1 MDSDNDV
8 RDENRQLLLRRW
20 NFIVSGAP
28 LSDAA
33 RLGMDPGCVSQLRTL
48 VKLQV
53 DRAADCTSPL
63 FRFSQPDDV
72 LARLLRP
79 DGPGPTP
86 GSSPRDEVDA
96 IVAEENQLV
105 LTNRWSAVRV
115 SAVHSQCVFGLSASL
130 VQTLQAA
137 TLSDILMAAR
147 RGLRLVK
154 LAVGA
159 RYFFHAALNP
169 TLHTSHRTVLA
180 VCSTS
185 GPY

>member
-20 NFIVSGAP
+20 SFIASGAP

-33 RLGMDPGCVSQLRTL
+33 RLGMDPNCVSQLRTL

-53 DRAADCTSPL
+53 DRAADCNSPQ

-72 LARLLRP
+72 LAKVLRP
-79 DGPGPTP
+79 DTGAAAA
-86 GSSPRDEVDA
+86 SVPRDEVDV

-105 LTNRWSAVRV
+105 LTNRWSAVRM

-137 TLSDILMAAR
+137 TLSEVLQAAR

-154 LAVGA
+154 LAVGG
-159 RYFFHAALNP
+159 RYFFHAGLNP